1 MKEFFSSCK
10 DLWLEYKNTHAP
22 WQQRL
27 FKLSA
32 LLGLLVSLCSIFLP
46 HTITSHSSVG
56 MLIGVIGAGSL
67 MLILAS
73 IFINE
78 KANPHSIT
86 TWSYYIVGFLILSL
100 LSITICFIN

>member
-1 MKEFFSSCK
+1 
-10 DLWLEYKNTHAP
+10 
-22 WQQRL
+22 
-27 FKLSA
+27 
-32 LLGLLVSLCSIFLP
+32 
-46 HTITSHSSVG
+46 

-73 IFINE
+73 IFINA

-86 TWSYYIVGFLILSL
+86 TWAYYIAGFLILSI